1 MEHTNWTTDNLP
13 LLQGKVILITG
24 ANSGLGLEAAKE
36 LSKQGAEVVMA
47 VRNAEKGKA
56 ALAKIT
62 GDYPDAKVGL
72 MHLDLS
78 NLESVETFS
87 NEFHTKYSKLDIL
100 MNNAGVMWP
109 AQRELTKQGFETQ
122 FGINHLGHF
131 ALTGLL
137 LDLLKATPQSRVV
150 TQSSIAHR
158 RLADIYL
165 KDLHFEKK
173 YNRFK
178 AYGQSKLANLLFTY
192 ELDRRFK
199 ENKINSIG
207 VAAHPGVTK
216 TDLFRSSG
224 KLITFFTNLIA
235 Q

>member
-1 MEHTNWTTDNLP
+1 MKNNSNWKTVKITS
-13 LLQGKVILITG
+13 QQSKVILITI

-36 LSKQGAEVVMA
+36 LSKKGAEVVMA
-47 VRNAEKGKA
+47 VRNPEKGKV

-62 GDYPDAKVGL
+62 GDYPGAKVGL

-87 NEFHTKYSKLDIL
+87 SEFHAKYSKLDIL

-109 AQRELTKQGFETQ
+109 SKRELTKQGFEVQ

-150 TQSSIAHR
+150 TQSSIA
-158 RLADIYL
+158 
-165 KDLHFEKK
+165 
-173 YNRFK
+173 
-178 AYGQSKLANLLFTY
+178 
-192 ELDRRFK
+192 
-199 ENKINSIG
+199 
-207 VAAHPGVTK
+207 
-216 TDLFRSSG
+216 
-224 KLITFFTNLIA
+224 
-235 Q
+235 